1 MLCSKCGFDNP
12 TEARFCGK
20 CGIALTLVAAVD
32 PVSAPGVSQEMKI
45 GIAIGSF
52 FVPLL
57 GIIMGAMYMNDPNPA
72 KKAVGRL
79 WLFVALGSIALWCVC
94 ALIYS
99 MGQSRGF

>member
-12 TEARFCGK
+12 SEARFCGK
-20 CGIALTLVAAVD
+20 CGTALTPATPID
-32 PVSAPGVSQEMKI
+32 PVSPSVVSQEMKF

-57 GIIMGAMYMNDPNPA
+57 GIIMGALYMNDPNPA

-79 WLFVALGSIALWCVC
+79 WLYVALGSIGLWCIC

-99 MGQSRGF
+99 MAQAGR